1 MDTATNN
8 TNEAIAIDT
17 SFNTGYLKTSSKN
30 YLPTGT
36 PTNVNAFSRPRVI
49 QWDPHMGTDQ
59 STLTVVL
66 EQAIAADDASSG
78 GTPTSLHDDIQPMK
92 LVFGRLVVET
102 NQQQQRAPTASPGST
117 LNSQLVW
124 ITLVARVPRFE
135 ETQIGHGNQVPL
147 SICVYDSRHS
157 DTATDHWDFGVFT
170 YNNKSGAAAAK
181 DSSAAAAG
189 EGSADTLQ
197 GKKRGAPSS
206 DTQDFGS
213 SSNKRPHT
221 ASLQQED
228 DDQLFNQLLAPF
240 EDSPGKA
247 SSETT
252 LQQHAQ
258 HQQRRPS
265 QAIAPHP
272 ASISYPHSNTASNA
286 FIQPNPYSNSGSTSF
301 HDYHHHIQPSPMHH
315 LSYSAYPN
323 NTFTNYPS
331 QHQQQQQQQQGYNA
345 PPSSSSVSSSSSSVT
360 SAMYPSYP
368 QQAMFSAQPIQ
379 ASHQAHSMIMPNMS
393 SQPADASGLGAG
405 GIPAPMTATGAGAA
419 AADHPFAGV
428 LSKANLKIM
437 GDLMEMTWSWS
448 PEEWNNGRRLVQF
461 WRKQHAAGE
470 TSQQKDNQVECG
482 FEAIEQEVYQQQR
495 IRENLAAQKEGTHKK
510 SSPLVVSCI
519 YWRERND
526 YYITSVDCIYLLEGL
541 IGVQFTVEEKNRIR
555 RNLEGFRPL
564 TVSKCKPECADFF
577 KLIMSFPHPKP
588 RNIEKDVKVFSWKS
602 LPSALTKI
610 IRKYT
615 PSYSSTVVA
624 NNANQ

>member
-1 MDTATNN
+1 METATNN

-17 SFNTGYLKTSSKN
+17 SFNTGYLKAASKN

-36 PTNVNAFSRPRVI
+36 PTNANAFSRPRVI

-66 EQAIAADDASSG
+66 EQAVSDASAN
-78 GTPTSLHDDIQPMK
+78 TPTLNNEIQPMK

-102 NQQQQRAPTASPGST
+102 SQQKQHAPTASPSST

-124 ITLVARVPRFE
+124 ITLVARVPRLE

-170 YNNKSGAAAAK
+170 YNNKSGV
-181 DSSAAAAG
+181 AAAAG
-189 EGSADTLQ
+189 EDSTNTLQ
-197 GKKRGAPSS
+197 GKKRGASSS
-206 DTQDFGS
+206 DQDFA

-221 ASLQQED
+221 SLQED
-228 DDQLFNQLLAPF
+228 DDQLFDQLLAPF
-240 EDSPGKA
+240 EDSPDKA
-247 SSETT
+247 SSDTST
-252 LQQHAQ
+252 MPSQQHPQ
-258 HQQRRPS
+258 HQHGRPS

-272 ASISYPHSNTASNA
+272 SSLNYNPSNTASNA
-286 FIQPNPYSNSGSTSF
+286 FIQPNPYSNSGNTNLN
-301 HDYHHHIQPSPMHH
+301 DYHHHVNIQPSPMHQ
-315 LSYSAYPN
+315 LSY
-323 NTFTNYPS
+323 NTYPS
-331 QHQQQQQQQQGYNA
+331 SNFTTYPSHHQQQQGYNT
-345 PPSSSSVSSSSSSVT
+345 SSSASSSSSSA
-360 SAMYPSYP
+360 SAMYPNYS
-368 QQAMFSAQPIQ
+368 QQAMFTSQPIQ
-379 ASHQAHSMIMPNMS
+379 ASQQTHSMMMPPMPS
-393 SQPADASGLGAG
+393 KPTDASGLGG
-405 GIPAPMTATGAGAA
+405 GSIPASITAAGAG
-419 AADHPFAGV
+419 HPFAGV

-437 GDLMEMTWSWS
+437 GDVMEMTWNWS
-448 PEEWNNGRRLVQF
+448 QQEWTNGRRLVQF

-482 FEAIEQEVYQQQR
+482 FEAIEQEAYQQQR
-495 IRENLAAQKEGTHKK
+495 IRENLTAQKDGTQKK
-510 SSPLVVSCI
+510 SSPLVISCI

-615 PSYSSTVVA
+615 PSYSSTVVG
-624 NNANQ
+624 NMNQ